1 MSYTYMML
9 DENPLFH
16 TAAVRSAESPHW
28 TTKPRLLG
36 AILFYWLLETST
48 QQMT

>member
-1 MSYTYMML
+1 ML
-9 DENPLFH
+9 EEDPLFH
-16 TAAVRSAESPHW
+16 AAAVRSAERVPTGLHSLV
-28 TTKPRLLG
+28 LLW